1 MTHQLASAA
10 VGASAHGHG
19 RHIPL
24 VILGVLVIIIGAAC
38 YYAWHHR
45 K

>member
-1 MTHQLASAA
+1 MTHQLAAAAVSAA
-10 VGASAHGHG
+10 AHGHRG
-19 RHIPL
+19 HIPL
-24 VILGVLVIIIGAAC
+24 IISGVLVIIIGAAC